1 MKVGIFTYGIYGE
14 RMTGIA
20 RYTVEL
26 TRAMRRLDPALDII
40 LLNPYGEAAHPWYRE
55 FPNSPLPHLQ
65 KLPLVATLGNLEL
78 HRAASRLQLDILHD
92 PCGIAPF
99 IAPRGNYRRITTIHD
114 ALPAIYPETQSLLT
128 RLVFAL
134 LVARAGRTSDAILT
148 VSETS
153 ADDLARHYHLPRA
166 KIHVTPNGVSP
177 PLILPPERVREIL
190 ARHGFVTP
198 YFLYVGALHPR
209 KNLRRVIE
217 AFTKLRSVHPEVA
230 LVIVGPP
237 AWGANDVLR
246 DVLSSADGNGGVTFT
261 GFLADEDLQ
270 VVYRGAHA
278 LVFPSLYE
286 GFGLPALEAMSHG
299 TPVITSN
306 AGSLPEVVG
315 DAALQVDPTS
325 VEAIYQGMLRL
336 HDDERLR
343 IELSQKGLFRSQS
356 FTWQA
361 TALKTLR
368 VYQSLVDQD
377 SWTAFG

>member
-20 RYTVEL
+20 RYAVEL

-55 FPNSPLPHLQ
+55 FPSYPLPHLQ

-78 HRAASRLQLDILHD
+78 HRAATRLHLDILHD

-99 IAPRGNYRRITTIHD
+99 IAPRGSYRRITTIHD
-114 ALPAIYPETQSLLT
+114 ALPAIYPDTQSLLT
-128 RLVFAL
+128 RLVFSL

-177 PLILPPERVREIL
+177 PLILPPGRVREIL
-190 ARHGFVTP
+190 ARHSFVTP
-198 YFLYVGALHPR
+198 YFLYVGALSPR

-246 DVLSSADGNGGVTFT
+246 DVLNSAGGNGGVTFT

-336 HDDERLR
+336 HGDERLR

-361 TALKTLR
+361 TAVKTLR

-377 SWTAFG
+377 SWAVFG